1 MKTAIIRF
9 ALAIAVGSAP
19 LAFSQTAKQDTKEA
33 GHEVKEA
40 GKATGRAAKHAG
52 KATAKTAKR
61 TGHKV
66 KKTVDKDE

>member
-9 ALAIAVGSAP
+9 ALAIVIGSAP
-19 LAFSQTAKQDTKEA
+19 LAFSQTPKQEAKDA
-33 GHEVKEA
+33 GHDVKEA

-66 KKTVDKDE
+66 KKTVEKDE